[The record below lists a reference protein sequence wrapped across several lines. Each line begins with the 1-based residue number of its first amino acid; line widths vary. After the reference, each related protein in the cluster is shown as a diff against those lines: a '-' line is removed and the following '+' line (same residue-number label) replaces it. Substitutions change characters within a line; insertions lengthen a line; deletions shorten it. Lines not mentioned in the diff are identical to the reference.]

1 MILVFEK
8 DGHCQHCELT
18 KKYLDKQGATYS
30 THTIEDAQLE
40 FAQKANLTA
49 APIVLQIKPGEE
61 VKAHAGYRRDMLAE
75 YLTQE

>member
-30 THTIEDAQLE
+30 THTIEDAQIE
-40 FAQKANLTA
+40 FAQEANLKA
-49 APIVLQIKPGEE
+49 APIVLQILPGEE
-61 VKAHAGYRRDMLAE
+61 VKAHAGYRRDLLAE
-75 YLTQE
+75 YLTEE